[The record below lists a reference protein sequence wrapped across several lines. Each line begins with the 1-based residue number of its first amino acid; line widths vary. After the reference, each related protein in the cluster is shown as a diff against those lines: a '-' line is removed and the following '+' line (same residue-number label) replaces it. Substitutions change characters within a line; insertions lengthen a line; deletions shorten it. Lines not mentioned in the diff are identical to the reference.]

1 MCLPFV
7 FGGQL
12 TWLLFPC
19 FPCNIL
25 VECII
30 FDYVAAISSF
40 KQQVEGLQDIDHSI
54 EILVRLL
61 CAVPGLSEKNVQVVA
76 VDEHIWLSN
85 LVSNGVMHFD
95 SFKKIMKEH
104 KNPKVLSE
112 GVLWMV
118 SAVEDFGVAHMKLK
132 NSNKN
137 LVAATL
143 TVVGTVASAMG
154 APVEKFSKSIL
165 SDVLKCLGDNK
176 KHMRQC
182 TLTALDSCLSAVHL
196 DKMVPYI
203 TAAISDTKLGAEGW
217 KDLVEWLTRQLSGL
231 SDFSDAAHLLK
242 PASSALTNDISKYFR
257 EDVHRRL
264 LSTDFKK
271 QVDGLDI
278 LHKFDQCPCVC
289 IPGASNH
296 YKGNYSSIGY
306 TAEVFLKK
314 QIKMLQRSKI
324 VEVPETIEQC
334 VVAAAAM
341 RFSILIDSETDAHGG
356 SSSSMSTRDKHDALE
371 LDEEFANNE
380 VVIWRANFEEFI
392 HCLRHKAC
400 VENVRAR
407 LDDGAALVLRAML
420 MSTGIPTIPVSFST
434 IYEEVINSEA
444 GRNLTCDYVKASLSL
459 FCNAKGY
466 LKKILELAQN
476 DEVESIVLKRYGRDA
491 YKMFRLLSTS
501 SRALEMDKI
510 SDMTLVEKKE
520 IPTIL
525 YKLWKDGGKA
535 LPCYMY
541 HRLAVTGAR
550 QAQFLVW
557 KVDRPIV
564 WKHILDE
571 MFHTAL
577 NLSLRLAYEDDQIKE
592 VRKNTQCY
600 GSTHKR
606 TGPLGK
612 QWQRFRNVV
621 YVMHAS

>member
-1 MCLPFV
+1 MLAWIIWPSVLRRTVPFIPIKQCSFIV
-7 FGGQL
+7 LATQQNHFKTQL
-12 TWLLFPC
+12 TCHKAFSSREEGSPTEDH
-19 FPCNIL
+19 I
-25 VECII
+25 
-30 FDYVAAISSF
+30 ISS
-40 KQQVEGLQDIDHSI
+40 
-54 EILVRLL
+54 
-61 CAVPGLSEKNVQVVA
+61 NVQYSVC
-76 VDEHIWLSN
+76 
-85 LVSNGVMHFD
+85 
-95 SFKKIMKEH
+95 
-104 KNPKVLSE
+104 
-112 GVLWMV
+112 
-118 SAVEDFGVAHMKLK
+118 
-132 NSNKN
+132 NKN

-314 QIKMLQRSKI
+314 QVKMLQRSKI

-356 SSSSMSTRDKHDALE
+356 SSSSMSTRDKRKHDALE

-510 SDMTLVEKKE
+510 SDMTLVENKE

-557 KVDRPIV
+557 KVDMPIV
-564 WKHILDE
+564 WKHVLDE
-571 MFHTAL
+571 MFHTTL

-612 QWQRFRNVV
+612 QLQRFRNVV
-621 YVMHAS
+621 YVMHASQLKIDDAIMLFHDF

>member
-1 MCLPFV
+1 
-7 FGGQL
+7 
-12 TWLLFPC
+12 
-19 FPCNIL
+19 
-25 VECII
+25 
-30 FDYVAAISSF
+30 
-40 KQQVEGLQDIDHSI
+40 
-54 EILVRLL
+54 
-61 CAVPGLSEKNVQVVA
+61 
-76 VDEHIWLSN
+76 
-85 LVSNGVMHFD
+85 
-95 SFKKIMKEH
+95 
-104 KNPKVLSE
+104 
-112 GVLWMV
+112 
-118 SAVEDFGVAHMKLK
+118 
-132 NSNKN
+132 
-137 LVAATL
+137 
-143 TVVGTVASAMG
+143 
-154 APVEKFSKSIL
+154 
-165 SDVLKCLGDNK
+165 
-176 KHMRQC
+176 
-182 TLTALDSCLSAVHL
+182 
-196 DKMVPYI
+196 
-203 TAAISDTKLGAEGW
+203 
-217 KDLVEWLTRQLSGL
+217 
-231 SDFSDAAHLLK
+231 
-242 PASSALTNDISKYFR
+242 
-257 EDVHRRL
+257 
-264 LSTDFKK
+264 
-271 QVDGLDI
+271 
-278 LHKFDQCPCVC
+278 
-289 IPGASNH
+289 
-296 YKGNYSSIGY
+296 
-306 TAEVFLKK
+306 
-314 QIKMLQRSKI
+314 MLQRSKI

-356 SSSSMSTRDKHDALE
+356 SSSSMSTRDKRKHDALE

-392 HCLRHKAC
+392 RCLRHKAC

-420 MSTGIPTIPVSFST
+420 MSTRTAEKKVKTENSVPVSFST

-459 FCNAKGY
+459 FCNERDVDGDESY
-466 LKKILELAQN
+466 SVDLKKILELAQN

-564 WKHILDE
+564 WKHVLDE

-592 VRKNTQCY
+592 VLQFLPA
-600 GSTHKR
+600 HKR

-621 YVMHAS
+621 YVMHASQLKIDDAIMLFHDF